1 MTEDRVIVV
10 KRERSVPPQE
20 TENTVTES
28 ERVNTTEFPTVV
40 AVEPE
45 YTEQAAPA
53 PAAHAKKKRG
63 LFKNRSKKKSVGK
76 EVPIEQ
82 PTTEVSDAEEEGV
95 KVYGDDA
102 MDDTR
107 EVTVSQRTRVLND
120 ETDEDESGE
129 HATQLMLDGFDSEE
143 EAEEGE
149 DEALRRIRQE
159 KIQDFSQKREEHE
172 RAEARAE
179 AEEPAER
186 GEVVY
191 PETLPEQP
199 KPEREDF
206 TSHQQLGVVRQKLQA
221 AQRKAGV
228 SLFVSAVLEIILF
241 FIAVFSFVSPAV
253 SVNPIT
259 YLVIH
264 LTLLVAMMF
273 AVRGRLRA
281 GLSRLF
287 SGSVTAE
294 SGVALAAVLALVHT
308 ALQFLNTSGITDGT
322 TPVLTAVAGLSLL
335 LMQVADKL
343 ETDRVSRTFGL
354 VAAQGEKLTAKRI
367 EDSALAEE
375 IGRPAVALGEPR
387 VTYFRKTEFSGE
399 YLKNS
404 EDPLC
409 GNALMRWYLPII
421 VAVSLIAAL
430 VYLLLNG
437 LTAWLLAVTLF
448 CSMICISSPALT
460 LIYLRSAMA
469 VTAKELRKCATAVVG
484 YHAVGEYGSA
494 HAVALDA
501 TDLFPDTSV
510 LLHGIKTFSGTRIDE
525 AILDAASVSIRAG
538 GPLSHVFR
546 RMILN
551 KVDMLHDVDTL
562 VYEQDMG
569 LSGWVSGRRVLIG
582 NRKLLDNH
590 GIDIPSKDYEER
602 YAKNG
607 RQLVYLSIAGELSAM
622 FVISYIADPRVKKI
636 LTNLTHRR
644 ITLLVRTCDPNV
656 TESLIASTFGLNGF
670 YVELLGAPAGR
681 SFEALIDGVT
691 PQEPAGIVST
701 GDICDMMA
709 ALTQCRRLRTG
720 MRFFTAVQVVVGVIG
735 ILMTASMAFFSDVL
749 IPPLYA
755 VEFLGGAALVSAAA
769 ALVFAKT

>member
-1 MTEDRVIVV
+1 MTENRVIVV
-10 KRERSVPPQE
+10 KKERSVSRQE
-20 TENTVTES
+20 TENTVE
-28 ERVNTTEFPTVV
+28 ERENTTEFPTVV

-45 YTEQAAPA
+45 YEEEKASA

-63 LFKNRSKKKSVGK
+63 LFQRRKYK
-76 EVPIEQ
+76 EPQEQPIEE
-82 PTTEVSDAEEEGV
+82 PVTETVDAEEEGI
-95 KVYGDDA
+95 KVYGDETI
-102 MDDTR
+102 DDTR
-107 EVTVSQRTRVLND
+107 EVTVSQKTRVIDGAADAD
-120 ETDEDESGE
+120 ENTD
-129 HATQLMLDGFDSEE
+129 HATQLMLDGFESDEG
-143 EAEEGE
+143 EEGE
-149 DEALRRIRQE
+149 DEALRRIRRE

-172 RAEARAE
+172 RAEAE
-179 AEEPAER
+179 QQEEPTER

-191 PETLPEQP
+191 PETPLE
-199 KPEREDF
+199 KPEPVREGEF
-206 TSHQQLGVVRQKLQA
+206 TSHQQLGAVRQKLQA
-221 AQRKAGV
+221 ARRKAGV
-228 SLFVSAVLEIILF
+228 SLFIAAVAEIILF
-241 FIAVFSFVSPAV
+241 FMAVFSFVSPAV
-253 SVNPIT
+253 SMNPT
-259 YLVIH
+259 AYLIVH
-264 LTLLVAMMF
+264 LVLLAVMMF
-273 AVRGRLRA
+273 AVRDRLQA
-281 GLSRLF
+281 GLSRLL
-287 SGSVTAE
+287 SGSATVE
-294 SGVALAAVLALVHT
+294 SGAALAVLLILLHT
-308 ALQFLNTSGITDGT
+308 VLQFLNTTGVTDGT

-335 LMQVADKL
+335 LMQVAHKL

-387 VTYFRKTEFSGE
+387 VTYFRKTEFSGD

-409 GNALMRWYLPII
+409 GNALMRWYLPITA
-421 VAVSLIAAL
+421 AVSLIAAV
-430 VYLLLNG
+430 VYLVLNG
-437 LTAWLLAVTLF
+437 LTAWLLAFTLF
-448 CSMICISSPALT
+448 CSMICISSPVLM

-469 VTAKELRKCATAVVG
+469 VAARETQNNATAIVG
-484 YHAVGEYGSA
+484 YQAVEEYGSS

-501 TDLFPDTSV
+501 IDLFPENSV

-525 AILDAASVSIRAG
+525 AILDAASVSVRAG

-551 KVDMLHDVDTL
+551 KVDMLHEVDTL

-582 NRKLLDNH
+582 NRRLLDNH

-622 FVISYIADPRVKKI
+622 FVVSYMADPRVKKI
-636 LTNLTHRR
+636 LTDLTHRR
-644 ITLLVRTCDPNV
+644 ITLLVRTCDPNI
-656 TESLIASTFGLNGF
+656 TESLIASTFELNGF

-681 SFEALIDGVT
+681 SFEALTDGVS

-701 GDICDMMA
+701 GGIYEMMA
-709 ALTQCRRLRTG
+709 ALAKCRRLRTG
-720 MRFFTAVQVVVGVIG
+720 MRFFTAMQVALGIVG
-735 ILMTASMAFFSDVL
+735 ILMTVGMAFFSGVL

-755 VEFLGGAALVSAAA
+755 AEFLGITAIASAAVA
-769 ALVFAKT
+769 FGFARS

>member
-1 MTEDRVIVV
+1 MTENRVIVV
-10 KRERSVPPQE
+10 KKEQSVPLQE
-20 TENTVTES
+20 TENTEV

-45 YTEQAAPA
+45 YDAKAAPK

-63 LFKNRSKKKSVGK
+63 LFRNRSKVTPVEAELPVRQPATVEPDSV
-76 EVPIEQ
+76 
-82 PTTEVSDAEEEGV
+82 EESV
-95 KVYGDDA
+95 KVYGDNVI
-102 MDDTR
+102 DDTR
-107 EVTVSQRTRVLND
+107 EVTVSQRTRVLDHESD
-120 ETDEDESGE
+120 ENESGD
-129 HATQLMLDGFDSEE
+129 ATQLMLDGFDNE
-143 EAEEGE
+143 EAIEEGE
-149 DEALRRIRQE
+149 DEALRRIRRE

-172 RAEARAE
+172 RAEAE
-179 AEEPAER
+179 QTKEPIER
-186 GEVVY
+186 GKVVY
-191 PETLPEQP
+191 PEMPLAVPGSEPEV
-199 KPEREDF
+199 EF
-206 TSHQQLGVVRQKLQA
+206 TSHRQLSALRQKLQA
-221 AQRKAGV
+221 TQRKAGV
-228 SLFVSAVLEIILF
+228 SLFIAAIAEIILF
-241 FIAVFSFVSPAV
+241 FIAVFSFVSPMVSMNPFSYLIVHLVLFAV
-253 SVNPIT
+253 M
-259 YLVIH
+259 L
-264 LTLLVAMMF
+264 F
-273 AVRGRLRA
+273 AVRSRLQV
-281 GLSRLF
+281 GLARLF
-287 SGSVTAE
+287 SGSITAE
-294 SGVALAAVLALVHT
+294 SGVALMAMLTLVHT
-308 ALQFLNTSGITDGT
+308 ALQFLNTTGVADGT

-343 ETDRVSRTFGL
+343 EADRVSRTFGL

-367 EDSALAEE
+367 EDSTLAEE

-387 VTYFRKTEFSGE
+387 VTYFRKTKFSGD

-409 GNALMRWYLPII
+409 GNALMGWYLPITLG
-421 VAVSLIAAL
+421 VSLIIAV

-437 LTAWLLAVTLF
+437 ITSWLLAVTLF
-448 CSMICISSPALT
+448 CSMVCISSPALL
-460 LIYLRSAMA
+460 LIYLYSALA
-469 VTAKELRKCATAVVG
+469 AATKGLRKSGTALVG
-484 YHAVGEYGSA
+484 YHAVQEYGSS

-501 TDLFPDTSV
+501 IDLFPETSV

-546 RMILN
+546 RMIIN
-551 KVDMLHDVDTL
+551 KVDMLHEVDTL

-622 FVISYIADPRVKKI
+622 FVVSYTADPHVKKI
-636 LTNLTHRR
+636 LTDLTHRR
-644 ITLLVRTCDPNV
+644 ITILVRTCDPNI

-681 SFEALIDGVT
+681 SFETLVDGVS

-701 GDICDMMA
+701 GGIRDMLS
-709 ALTQCRRLRTG
+709 ALAHCRRLRTG
-720 MRFFTAVQVVVGVIG
+720 MRFFTVAQAIIGAIG
-735 ILMTASMAFFSDVL
+735 IVMTVSMAFVSGVL

-755 VEFLGGAALVSAAA
+755 VEFLGVAALASVGAAFG
-769 ALVFAKT
+769 FAKV